1 MRDKLIELLR
11 KPIPV
16 IKGYSTVGET
26 RLSIVDAEKIA
37 DRLLAEGV
45 IVPPC
50 KVGDRIYYIDSTNF
64 IDCEVVK
71 QVSINHHG
79 EWLVLLDHSC
89 IGFDEIGK
97 TVFLTREEA
106 EAKLKGDNK

>member
-1 MRDKLIELLR
+1 MRD
-11 KPIPV
+11 
-16 IKGYSTVGET
+16 
-26 RLSIVDAEKIA
+26 RLSNMIQSAVDGCAKYWANVIA
-37 DRLLAEGV
+37 DKLLAEGV

-97 TVFLTREEA
+97 TVFLTRSEA
-106 EAKLKGDNK
+106 EQALAERSENESRKD